1 MFSLSPSFLGGQHPT
16 CGFAK
21 SPRFFDG
28 LYLPT
33 LGLVFKICCLMLV
46 ESLNMVESR
55 KNDEKSWCTLH
66 LIFWCALRCGSSL
79 TPPFCHV
86 LPPRNVDGNARTSW
100 INMDRHP
107 VKLVYW
113 TAKSPTRRMFPVSN
127 C

>member
-1 MFSLSPSFLGGQHPT
+1 MFSLSPSFFGGQHPT

-33 LGLVFKICCLMLV
+33 LGLVFKICWLMLV

-55 KNDEKSWCTLH
+55 KNDETSWCTLH

-79 TPPFCHV
+79 TPPFC
-86 LPPRNVDGNARTSW
+86 PPEMSTGTPEPPGSTW
-100 INMDRHP
+100 IGIHP

-113 TAKSPTRRMFPVSN
+113 TAKSPIWRMFPVSS